1 MMVGRYDG
9 RWTIRVC
16 RLKMSELR
24 MVVESDLPSPEK
36 TESLRIHRHQIVML
50 MVSEAVAVLLAA
62 TAVF

>member
-1 MMVGRYDG
+1 M
-9 RWTIRVC
+9 C